1 MRLLTLALSALS
13 LAPAILH
20 AQEVRKAVAVTRAQP
35 VARAEAVNIPPAPAA
50 SSSPSGS
57 ATLRPGDLFTMR
69 LSGMPAEY
77 SSEFSVEYTVG
88 TDGNVNVPMIGDV
101 RAEGYAPGQ
110 LEKAIQQRLVA
121 GKIFTN
127 PTVIINIQQV
137 ARIVTV
143 GGGVRAPQRMQWYP
157 DLTLKSAI
165 QSAQGL
171 GEFTKGKGIRV
182 IRASKVVGTY
192 DYKKIN
198 KDPATDPKLL
208 PGDQV
213 DVPE

>member
-1 MRLLTLALSALS
+1 MRLLTLALIALS
-13 LAPAILH
+13 LAPAMLH
-20 AQEVRKAVAVTRAQP
+20 AQEVRKAVAVPRAQP
-35 VARAEAVNIPPAPAA
+35 VARAEAVSVPPAPVAQTNT
-50 SSSPSGS
+50 

-77 SSEFSVEYTVG
+77 AGEFSVEYTVG
-88 TDGNVNVPMIGDV
+88 SDGNVNIPMIGDV

-127 PTVIINIQQV
+127 PTVIINIQPV

-143 GGGVRAPQRMQWYP
+143 GGAVRAPQRMQWFP

-165 QSAQGL
+165 MSAQGL
-171 GEFTKGKGIRV
+171 NEFTKGKGIRV
-182 IRASKVVGTY
+182 IRAGKVAGTY

-198 KDPATDPKLL
+198 NDPSTDPKLL

>member
-1 MRLLTLALSALS
+1 MRLFLLALVALGF
-13 LAPAILH
+13 APALLD
-20 AQEVRKAVAVTRAQP
+20 AQEVRKAVP
-35 VARAEAVNIPPAPAA
+35 VAKAQAVPRAEAVLAAPAV
-50 SSSPSGS
+50 SLTPSGS

-69 LSGMPAEY
+69 LSGMPAEFAG
-77 SSEFSVEYTVG
+77 EFSVEYTVG
-88 TDGNVNVPMIGDV
+88 TDGNVNIPLVGDV

-127 PTVIINIQQV
+127 PTIIISVQAV

-143 GGGVRAPQRMQWYP
+143 GGGVRAPQRMQWFP

-171 GEFTKGKGIRV
+171 TEFASGKNIRV
-182 IRASKVVGTY
+182 IRGGKVAGTY
-192 DYKKIN
+192 DYKKISR
-198 KDPATDPKLL
+198 DPSTDPKLL

>member
-1 MRLLTLALSALS
+1 MRLFLLALVALGF
-13 LAPAILH
+13 APALLD
-20 AQEVRKAVAVTRAQP
+20 AQEVRKAVPVAKAQAVPRAQ
-35 VARAEAVNIPPAPAA
+35 AVLAAPAV
-50 SSSPSGS
+50 SLTPSGS

-69 LSGMPAEY
+69 LSGMPAEFAG
-77 SSEFSVEYTVG
+77 EFSVEYTVG
-88 TDGNVNVPMIGDV
+88 TDGNVNIPLVGDV

-127 PTVIINIQQV
+127 PTIIISVQAV

-143 GGGVRAPQRMQWYP
+143 GGGVRQPQQRQWFP

-165 QSAQGL
+165 QSAGSL
-171 GEFTKGKGIRV
+171 NEFASGKGIRI
-182 IRASKVVGTY
+182 IRDGKVFGTY
-192 DYKKIN
+192 DYKKISR
-198 KDPATDPKLL
+198 DPSTDPKLL